1 MVDLR
6 KAKPG
11 DIYVD
16 GFGRKVRILCN
27 DRKDRC
33 NIYNVI
39 ALMET
44 DCDEE
49 IRTYTLDGEWVYGQ
63 QSRYGSDLVKRINE
77 FNNE

>member
-16 GFGRKVRILCN
+16 GYGRKVRILCN
-27 DRKDRC
+27 DRIDRYD
-33 NIYNVI
+33 IYNVV
-39 ALMET
+39 ALMEG

-49 IRTYTLDGEWVYGQ
+49 IRTYTLDGEWVRGELCD
-63 QSRYGSDLVKRINE
+63 SSDLVKRINQ
-77 FNNE
+77 F

>member
-16 GFGRKVRILCN
+16 GYGRKVRILCN
-27 DRKDRC
+27 DRKERY
-33 NIYNVI
+33 NIYNVV

-44 DCDEE
+44 YCDEE
-49 IRTYTLDGEWVYGQ
+49 IRTYTLDGEFVYGDE
-63 QSRYGSDLVKRINE
+63 YYCDSDLVKRIKE
-77 FNNE
+77 

>member
-11 DIYVD
+11 DVYVD

-27 DRKDRC
+27 DRKDYC
-33 NIYNVI
+33 NIYNVV

-44 DCDEE
+44 ERVDD
-49 IRTYTLDGEWVYGQ
+49 IRTYTLDGEWVQGDEYYCD
-63 QSRYGSDLVKRINE
+63 SNLVKRINQ
-77 FNNE
+77 FNHE